1 LHSRLFK
8 FMQIFKGANI
18 LKTGKRSEGHVLTE
32 KYKNF
37 IFLGFFCFVFCV
49 KIILY
54 TAGRAAFCAKKY
66 KPKMRKSSA
75 GMEFLWN
82 LKE

>member
-1 LHSRLFK
+1 
-8 FMQIFKGANI
+8 MQIFKGANI

-54 TAGRAAFCAKKY
+54 TAGSGAVRHPCQQKRHGGLPF
-66 KPKMRKSSA
+66 SQ
-75 GMEFLWN
+75 
-82 LKE
+82 

>member
-1 LHSRLFK
+1 MHSRLFK

-18 LKTGKRSEGHVLTE
+18 LKTGQRSEGHVLTE

-54 TAGRAAFCAKKY
+54 TAGSGSNAAQEWSFY
-66 KPKMRKSSA
+66 
-75 GMEFLWN
+75 GI
-82 LKE
+82 